1 MIHTNV
7 IMKSVVRLGQWG
19 AAWQGRGTDVSLI
32 LLYVS
37 DVSKGCYVN
46 HYFFGTIRAK
56 IESTSPANL
65 ANFSTYITPRLREST
80 PRVGRTS
87 CCSEILCCFYLI
99 SNLLLLSYGFLLAR

>member
-46 HYFFGTIRAK
+46 IIF
-56 IESTSPANL
+56 
-65 ANFSTYITPRLREST
+65 
-80 PRVGRTS
+80 
-87 CCSEILCCFYLI
+87 
-99 SNLLLLSYGFLLAR
+99 LARYAQKSKAPAPLT